1 MKMSQKAKKAITLS
15 EAMITMV
22 IFGII
27 AIVVV
32 PILLYHNPMKSG
44 NETMARKT
52 AEVIEQA
59 AVQIIAN
66 NSIYDN
72 YTYLKDKNGYFSI
85 EDADAKDRMP
95 VLFKEYLNYLD
106 LKIDLNHE
114 FYNKELKDVKKHS
127 LGITLKDAYSGFF
140 WNQSGA
146 IIAFRFYEGC
156 TNTEQNANP
165 PEQKGVFAVENIC
178 GSIFYDS
185 NGYKKPN
192 LIGNDQYIL
201 PINKRGIIYTNE

>member
-1 MKMSQKAKKAITLS
+1 MKMSQKLKKAITVS

-27 AIVVV
+27 AIIVV
-32 PILLYHNPMKSG
+32 PILLHHNPVRDG
-44 NETMARKT
+44 NETMVRKT

-59 AVQIIAN
+59 AVQIIAH

-95 VLFKEYLNYLD
+95 VLFKEYINYLD
-106 LKIDLNHE
+106 LRIDLEHE
-114 FYNKELKDVKKHS
+114 FYNKELKDVRKNN
-127 LGITLKDAYSGFF
+127 LGITLKDAYTGFF
-140 WNQSGA
+140 WNQNGA
-146 IIAFRFYEGC
+146 IIGFRFYEGC
-156 TNTEQNANP
+156 TNTEVNANP
-165 PEQKGVFAVENIC
+165 PEQRGIFEVGNIC
-178 GSIFYDS
+178 GSIFYDI

-201 PINKRGIIYTNE
+201 PIDKRGIIYTNE